1 VSAFLTRRRAS
12 GFTLIEV
19 AVALAIVGWVMGSAL
34 YLVKQYA
41 DERVRLREQFYAT
54 QVSWNQLL
62 ERYQQSEK
70 WTAANKAA
78 NRATKGAER
87 QAGQEWPWQLEIK
100 EAMGRDL
107 YRYQVGVSV
116 PNSDRQGAALFLYL
130 VEKN

>member
-1 VSAFLTRRRAS
+1 MSAFPTRRRAS

-78 NRATKGAER
+78 NRATKGA
-87 QAGQEWPWQLEIK
+87 
-100 EAMGRDL
+100 
-107 YRYQVGVSV
+107 
-116 PNSDRQGAALFLYL
+116 
-130 VEKN
+130 